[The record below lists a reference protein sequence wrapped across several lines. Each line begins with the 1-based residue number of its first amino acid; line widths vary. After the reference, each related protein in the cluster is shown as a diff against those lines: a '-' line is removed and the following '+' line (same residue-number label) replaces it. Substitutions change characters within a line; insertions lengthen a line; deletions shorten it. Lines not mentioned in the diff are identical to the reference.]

1 MHDFFKK
8 ADGPALSSTADPL
21 REALLAHSRR
31 LGVLAVSS
39 GVGAGA
45 IDAFLY
51 QGVQL
56 GADARRALTLSPSH
70 SRTAA
75 STVAPMRRSGRD
87 KGARLADEYDA
98 DRPATKN
105 PTKHEA

>member
-1 MHDFFKK
+1 MQDFFKK
-8 ADGPALSSTADPL
+8 ADGIAPTSTVDPL

-39 GVGAGA
+39 GVGGGA

-56 GADARRALTLSPSH
+56 GADARRALTLALTDGSLDRRPNAQERPRQERSP
-70 SRTAA
+70 R
-75 STVAPMRRSGRD
+75 G
-87 KGARLADEYDA
+87 
-98 DRPATKN
+98 
-105 PTKHEA
+105 

>member
-1 MHDFFKK
+1 MQPWAGSNGAHLIKPMDPFKK
-8 ADGPALSSTADPL
+8 DSAAPASTADPL

-56 GADARRALTLSPSH
+56 GADARRALTFALTDGSLD
-70 SRTAA
+70 
-75 STVAPMRRSGRD
+75 RRPNAQERPRQGRPP
-87 KGARLADEYDA
+87 R
-98 DRPATKN
+98 
-105 PTKHEA
+105 

>member
-1 MHDFFKK
+1 MDPFKK
-8 ADGPALSSTADPL
+8 DSTAPASTADPL
-21 REALLAHSRR
+21 REALLAHSRH

-56 GADARRALTLSPSH
+56 GADARRALTLALTDGSLD
-70 SRTAA
+70 
-75 STVAPMRRSGRD
+75 RRANVQERPRQGRPPR
-87 KGARLADEYDA
+87 G
-98 DRPATKN
+98 
-105 PTKHEA
+105 

>member
-1 MHDFFKK
+1 MHDPFKNT
-8 ADGPALSSTADPL
+8 AAAPASTADPL

-56 GADARRALTLSPSH
+56 GSDARRALTLALTDGSLD
-70 SRTAA
+70 
-75 STVAPMRRSGRD
+75 RRPN
-87 KGARLADEYDA
+87 AQE
-98 DRPATKN
+98 RPRQER
-105 PTKHEA
+105 PPR

>member
-1 MHDFFKK
+1 MHDLFKN
-8 ADGPALSSTADPL
+8 AGVAFAPAQDPL

-56 GADARRALTLSPSH
+56 GADARRALTLALTDGSLD
-70 SRTAA
+70 
-75 STVAPMRRSGRD
+75 RRPNAQERPRQGHP
-87 KGARLADEYDA
+87 GARS
-98 DRPATKN
+98 
-105 PTKHEA
+105 